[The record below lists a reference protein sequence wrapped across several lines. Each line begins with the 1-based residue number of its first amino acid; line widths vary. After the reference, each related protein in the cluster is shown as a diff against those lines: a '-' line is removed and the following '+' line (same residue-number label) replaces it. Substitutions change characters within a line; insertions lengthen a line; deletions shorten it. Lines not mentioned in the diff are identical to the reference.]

1 MSPKAWTEGVFPLS
15 GEIEDTNCIKKRKNN
30 AMKTVDLFA
39 EN

>member
-1 MSPKAWTEGVFPLS
+1 MDKNAIKKICG
-15 GEIEDTNCIKKRKNN
+15 TNCIKKRKNN